1 MTTRDLSC
9 RVVIPVGPG
18 HEDLARDAIGSVLD
32 AWQHGRGPFTDMR
45 VVPIM
50 DTEGV
55 LGRSAARLVTARF
68 ILQGSRPRRLLLPAL
83 LPLRKAA
90 AATASVPAPACCPSS
105 PASSKRGLPCMLP
118 EKEDAGLLE

>member
-1 MTTRDLSC
+1 MAAGLAASKTRVHSQPTLRCVLISL
-9 RVVIPVGPG
+9 PG
-18 HEDLARDAIGSVLD
+18 E
-32 AWQHGRGPFTDMR
+32 
-45 VVPIM
+45 
-50 DTEGV
+50 

-90 AATASVPAPACCPSS
+90 AATAAVPAPACCPSS